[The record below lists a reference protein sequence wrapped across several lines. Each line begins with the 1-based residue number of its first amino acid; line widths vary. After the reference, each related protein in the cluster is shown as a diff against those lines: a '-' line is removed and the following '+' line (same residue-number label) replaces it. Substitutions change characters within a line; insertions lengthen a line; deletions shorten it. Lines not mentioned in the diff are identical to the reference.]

1 MSDII
6 NIKKHKNEK
15 INKLV
20 LQDLANSVNI
30 INNSLSDL
38 FKYRQYIPVMEC
50 ISSLQNS
57 KTLLEIHINKI
68 KRQNKKTE

>member
-1 MSDII
+1 MTEVI

-15 INKLV
+15 INKLI
-20 LQDLANSVNI
+20 LKDLADSVSI
-30 INNSLSDL
+30 INGSLTEL

-68 KRQNKKTE
+68 KRQSKKPE